1 MKKVLTEI
9 NKFYLVVIGFIFVQI
24 TFTNFQSNALEN
36 KIIVKVD
43 NEIITSFDVE
53 NESKFLKI
61 LNPKLKELDK
71 RQIFEISK
79 NSIIRQ
85 KIKKVE
91 ILKHRKNLDL
101 EGKFIDELIKTNY
114 SRFQISNLN
123 DFEKFFKN
131 FNVDVE
137 NLREKIVIQAL
148 WNNLIVFKY
157 SSKIRINKD
166 ELKKQILN
174 DKNEITSYH
183 LNEILFNI
191 TDSSNLNKKFKDIEK
206 IIKSSN
212 FENAAL
218 LYSESNSN
226 NLGGDIGWI
235 DETSL
240 NKNIRN
246 ILKNLDIN
254 NYTKPI
260 LTSNGFLI
268 LMIKNKK
275 KIKKS
280 FDLEKEL
287 KSLVNLRTNEQF
299 MQFSSVLFKKAS
311 KNISI
316 NEL

>member
-311 KNISI
+311 KNINI
-316 NEL
+316 DEL

>member
-174 DKNEITSYH
+174 DKNEITCYH